1 VTAADL
7 TAILGSLG
15 GLVVVGIAVLTFVK
29 TSKAAK
35 AAIVTAA
42 KVDAL
47 EKERL
52 ELEARRSE
60 AETKDSGW
68 VSMTQALQADRLAT
82 DARYLRRVQEV
93 EEESDRRITK
103 MREALREEMED
114 LLRQIKVLKQEI
126 LILSEKQGGI

>member
-1 VTAADL
+1 MTAADL